1 MLQWMNGHCIT
12 ADFATET
19 ASKLYRFHYNLCSV
33 IPVIWSA
40 MKRSSSP
47 QITGSLYRH
56 HAHCQ
61 GMTLKRLKKPGKG
74 GKK

>member
-1 MLQWMNGHCIT
+1 
-12 ADFATET
+12 
-19 ASKLYRFHYNLCSV
+19 
-33 IPVIWSA
+33 